1 MINVSIVGS
10 GNLAT
15 QLGLALIKSGHRIV
29 EVYSKNN
36 KNAIEL
42 ATKLNCDTTESL
54 DQLKK
59 VDLVIIAVKDDVI
72 TEVSEKIKLPAVHT
86 SGIKSLNDLRNLN
99 YPKGV
104 FYPLQTFSKNKN
116 ISFKNIPIC
125 IESESSD
132 FLSLLENLAK
142 SLSDKVYHL
151 DKNKRAQLHVSAVI
165 ACNFSNMLYQ
175 FAYEHCQNN
184 DIPFEILHSLI
195 YETANKIKFDK
206 PKNLQTGPAKRKDI
220 ITIKNHLDLLENN
233 KELKEAYQLL
243 TNSII
248 SRT

>member
-15 QLGLALIKSGHRIV
+15 QLGLALFKSGHRIV

-54 DQLKK
+54 DQLK

-116 ISFKNIPIC
+116 ISFKKYPY
-125 IESESSD
+125 
-132 FLSLLENLAK
+132 LYR
-142 SLSDKVYHL
+142 V
-151 DKNKRAQLHVSAVI
+151 RVI
-165 ACNFSNMLYQ
+165 
-175 FAYEHCQNN
+175 
-184 DIPFEILHSLI
+184 
-195 YETANKIKFDK
+195 
-206 PKNLQTGPAKRKDI
+206 
-220 ITIKNHLDLLENN
+220 
-233 KELKEAYQLL
+233 
-243 TNSII
+243 
-248 SRT
+248 